1 MVFVHCFLF
10 VEKKTKI
17 ITNKTKEINYVTK
30 YFFLETKILCR
41 LARND
46 ITFLLNWP
54 VHLSRNSLE
63 IQWEFFDQLWKPS
76 SVRICSKQDTIRFT
90 RVKKLEDRCCRL
102 EKRFEVRFYNSNEI
116 RNPFGRKG
124 KRREENPWNLFAM
137 FNQANEMRVSHWKL
151 IFISNAVANAE
162 EWHYSGVKMI
172 ANISR
177 ISCFNI
183 QATSMHANS
192 SEGSIRGR
200 RSIDFAFLL
209 ASRFTENEIADGW
222 FIYSLRMIEYPP
234 IIGFNRWRGCVLIVI
249 IVCFINL

>member
-1 MVFVHCFLF
+1 MKTIVGSHLF
-10 VEKKTKI
+10 ETRHDSIYARKKTWRSLLPI
-17 ITNKTKEINYVTK
+17 RKEI
-30 YFFLETKILCR
+30 R
-41 LARND
+41 
-46 ITFLLNWP
+46 
-54 VHLSRNSLE
+54 
-63 IQWEFFDQLWKPS
+63 
-76 SVRICSKQDTIRFT
+76 
-90 RVKKLEDRCCRL
+90 
-102 EKRFEVRFYNSNEI
+102 RFYNSNEI

-137 FNQANEMRVSHWKL
+137 FNQANEMHVSHRKL

-183 QATSMHANS
+183 QATSIHANS

-222 FIYSLRMIEYPP
+222 FIYSLKMIEYPP